1 MRERVA
7 GALFVE
13 LDDNLMRL
21 ELSLGEAVSR
31 GGKKLEVPLQVSIP
45 LASLEW
51 MPGETEAL
59 ARLELVVGTRDGRG
73 EVAVVAPVLRELRL
87 PASERRPDPEQRV
100 ALVLPLVLEGP
111 PSALAVGVRDLGSGL
126 ISYARLRPTAP

>member
-13 LDDNLMRL
+13 LDDNPMRL
-21 ELSLGEAVSR
+21 ELGLGEAVPR
-31 GGKKLEVPLQVSIP
+31 AEKKLEVPLKVWIP

-51 MPGETEAL
+51 MPGETQAL

-73 EVAVVAPVLRELRL
+73 DVAVVPPVLRELRL
-87 PASERRPDPEQRV
+87 PAPTQRPGPEQRA

-111 PSALAVGVRDLGSGL
+111 PSTVAVGVRDLGSGL
-126 ISYARLRPTAP
+126 ISYARLRAVAP